1 MKSLAPKDLLAG
13 ALALAC
19 AAAVVLATARD
30 AVAVLGPAVAAT
42 PVVTV
47 APPAH

>member
-1 MKSLAPKDLLAG
+1 MKSFAPNDLVAG

-19 AAAVVLATARD
+19 AAAVVFATARD

-42 PVVTV
+42 PVVIV

>member
-1 MKSLAPKDLLAG
+1 MKAFAPKDLVAG

-19 AAAVVLATARD
+19 TAAVVLATARD
-30 AVAVLGPAVAAT
+30 ALAVLGPAAA

-47 APPAH
+47 PPSAH

>member
-1 MKSLAPKDLLAG
+1 MNAFAPKDLVAG

-30 AVAVLGPAVAAT
+30 AMAVLGPAGPATGSAAVAS
-42 PVVTV
+42 
-47 APPAH
+47 PAR